1 MILGG
6 GADRAERRFKSLTK
20 LLSEKLKEAIVGG
33 KLTPGQKLEENT
45 LAASLKVGSV
55 ALREALRAL
64 ETEGYV
70 TFRPD
75 NEVIVSKPSREEIE
89 DCYSIAGAL
98 EGLAARLA
106 VERAQ
111 PEDIMHLKELHQSLK
126 EASQRRDLIRYFD
139 AQSNFHRFIADI
151 ARNERLFRLIDQ
163 VRQDIQKTRL
173 LTLRSVQRLDYS
185 MREHDQI
192 MDAFLKRNSHL
203 AESTVI
209 RHLNHQMETLRKAL
223 DGSKKEQPHER

>member
-6 GADRAERRFKSLTK
+6 GANRVERRFKSLTK
-20 LLSEKLKEAIVGG
+20 LLSEKLKEAIVAG
-33 KLTPGQKLEENT
+33 KFTPGQKLEENS
-45 LAASLKVGSV
+45 LATSLKVGAV

-64 ETEGYV
+64 EIEGYV

-75 NEVIVSKPSREEIE
+75 NEVIVSKPTREEIE

-111 PEDIMHLKELHQSLK
+111 PEDIKRLKELHQSLR
-126 EASQRRDLIRYFD
+126 EASQKRDLIRYFD
-139 AQSNFHRFIADI
+139 AQNNFHRFIADI

-163 VRQDIQKTRL
+163 LRQDIQKTRL
-173 LTLRSVQRLDYS
+173 LTLRSAQRLDYS

-192 MDAFLKRNSHL
+192 MDAFLKKNPDL
-203 AESTVI
+203 AASTVV
-209 RHLNHQMETLRKAL
+209 RHLNHQMETLRKTF
-223 DGSKKEQPHER
+223 DGSKKETPHE

>member
-6 GADRAERRFKSLTK
+6 ANRAEKRFKSLTK
-20 LLSEKLKEAIVGG
+20 LLSENLKEAIVAG
-33 KLTPGQKLEENT
+33 KFNPGQRLEENT
-45 LAASLKVGSV
+45 LAASLKVGAV

-70 TFRPD
+70 TFRPN
-75 NEVIVSKPSREEIE
+75 NEVIVSKPTREEIE

-106 VERAQ
+106 VERAR
-111 PEDIMHLKELHQSLK
+111 PEDIKHLKELHQSLK
-126 EASQRRDLIRYFD
+126 EASQKRDLSRYFD
-139 AQSNFHRFIADI
+139 AQGNFHRFIADI

-163 VRQDIQKTRL
+163 LRQDIQKTRL
-173 LTLRSVQRLDYS
+173 LTLRAAQRLDYS

-192 MDAFLKRNSHL
+192 MDAFLKRNPAL
-203 AESTVI
+203 AESTVV
-209 RHLNHQMETLRKAL
+209 RHLHHQMESLHKAL
-223 DGSKKEQPHER
+223 DGPKKEQPDER